1 MNTTTI
7 ELACL
12 GLAFGNET
20 AAFNRQR
27 TTYSRPACSAGNP
40 PAFLPRTDKAAVNR
54 QRTTY
59 SRPACS
65 AGNLPAFLPRTD
77 KAAVNRQRATDKTW
91 GQLLREEGFLRS

>member
-1 MNTTTI
+1 MNTETI
-7 ELACL
+7 LLACV
-12 GLAFGNET
+12 GLCFPQAASRSDEASEIRHQASGT
-20 AAFNRQR
+20 ARNRVR
-27 TTYSRPACSAGNP
+27 GSSRDTPSEKRAS
-40 PAFLPRTDKAAVNR
+40 
-54 QRTTY
+54 

>member
-27 TTYSRPACSAGNP
+27 TIYR
-40 PAFLPRTDKAAVNR
+40 
-54 QRTTY
+54 
-59 SRPACS
+59 RPACS

>member
-27 TTYSRPACSAGNP
+27 
-40 PAFLPRTDKAAVNR
+40 
-54 QRTTY
+54 
-59 SRPACS
+59 
-65 AGNLPAFLPRTD
+65 
-77 KAAVNRQRATDKTW
+77 ATDKTW